1 MSDKRITK
9 RDQLDW
15 LVNILVNLTD
25 VLSHNSY
32 YPRVLGRG
40 GGDKME
46 MESAHNFLFP
56 SRKFYS

>member
-32 YPRVLGRG
+32 YPRVLGGG